1 MTEKVKKIIKE
12 EIDKAAQEIG
22 DSLPQ
27 HWKHPKGRNPYA
39 HIPKVI
45 KSIYGKPYS
54 DLDDDELENILEI
67 IKFCKENPF

>member
-1 MTEKVKKIIKE
+1 VTEKVRKIIKE

-27 HWKHPKGRNPYA
+27 HWKHPQGRNPYA

-45 KSIYGKPYS
+45 KSVYGKSYIY
-54 DLDDDELENILEI
+54 LDDSELNNILEI
-67 IKFCKENPF
+67 IKYCKENPF